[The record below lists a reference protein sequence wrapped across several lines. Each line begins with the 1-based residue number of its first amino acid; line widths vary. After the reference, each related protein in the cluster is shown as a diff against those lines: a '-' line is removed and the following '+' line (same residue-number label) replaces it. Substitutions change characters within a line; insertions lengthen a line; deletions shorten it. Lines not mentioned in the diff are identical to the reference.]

1 MKNNFLFKLKLIIE
15 FLLIYI
21 VYLILSKL
29 PFFLVSNLGGLIFK
43 LIGPKTKIQKIVNK
57 NLLQIF
63 PNSELTFLSKES
75 KKSWFKI
82 GKTFFELLILPKI
95 INTKNRILV
104 EGKENIKGIVENSE
118 KAIFIGIHQSN
129 WEILLP
135 TIDKIG
141 IPVAGIY
148 RHINNPYIDNLI
160 LKIRRKCIYS
170 KKSFYTP
177 KGKKS
182 AKDIIES
189 IKNDTSIVLLID
201 QKDSAGEEVPFFNF
215 PAKTQTGFIKIS
227 KKYNLKII
235 PVQNI
240 RNDNNTFTLIFH
252 KPINKISNEIS
263 DINAMKNIHSIIEG
277 WIKTNPSDWFLQH
290 NRFS

>member
-1 MKNNFLFKLKLIIE
+1 MKNNFSFKLKLIIE

-43 LIGPKTKIQKIVNK
+43 LIGPKTKIQNIVKK

-63 PNSELTFLSKES
+63 PNTELTFLSKES
-75 KKSWFKI
+75 QKNWFKI
-82 GKTFFELLILPKI
+82 GKTFFELFILPKI
-95 INTKNRILV
+95 INSKNRILI
-104 EGKENIKGIVENSE
+104 EGKENIKNIVENSE
-118 KAIFIGIHQSN
+118 KVIFIGIHQSN

-135 TIDKIG
+135 TIDKMG

-148 RHINNPYIDNLI
+148 RHINNPYINNLI
-160 LKIRRKCIYS
+160 LKIRKKCIYS

-182 AKDIIES
+182 AKAIIEG

-227 KKYNLKII
+227 KKYNLKIV

-240 RNDNNTFTLIFH
+240 RNNNDTFTLKFH
-252 KPINKISNEIS
+252 KPINQISNEIS

>member
-1 MKNNFLFKLKLIIE
+1 MKNNFSFKLKLIIE

-43 LIGPKTKIQKIVNK
+43 LIGPKTKIQNIVKK
-57 NLLQIF
+57 NLLQVF
-63 PNSELTFLSKES
+63 PNTELTFLSKES
-75 KKSWFKI
+75 QKNWFKI
-82 GKTFFELLILPKI
+82 GKTFFELFILPKI
-95 INTKNRILV
+95 INSKNRILI
-104 EGKENIKGIVENSE
+104 EGKENIKNIVENSE
-118 KAIFIGIHQSN
+118 KVIFIGIHQSN

-135 TIDKIG
+135 TIDKMG

-148 RHINNPYIDNLI
+148 RHINNPYINNLI
-160 LKIRRKCIYS
+160 LKIRKKCIYS

-182 AKDIIES
+182 AKAIIEG

-227 KKYNLKII
+227 KKYNLKIV

-240 RNDNNTFTLIFH
+240 RNNNDTFTLKFH
-252 KPINKISNEIS
+252 KPINQISNEIS

>member
-1 MKNNFLFKLKLIIE
+1 MKNNFSFKLKLIIE

-43 LIGPKTKIQKIVNK
+43 LIGPKTKIQNIVKK
-57 NLLQIF
+57 NLLQVF
-63 PNSELTFLSKES
+63 PNTELTFLSKES
-75 KKSWFKI
+75 QKNWFKI
-82 GKTFFELLILPKI
+82 GKTFFELFILPKI
-95 INTKNRILV
+95 INSKNRILI
-104 EGKENIKGIVENSE
+104 EGKENIKNIVENSE
-118 KAIFIGIHQSN
+118 KVIFIGIHQSN

-135 TIDKIG
+135 TIDKMG

-148 RHINNPYIDNLI
+148 RHINNPYINNLI
-160 LKIRRKCIYS
+160 LKIRKKCIYS

-182 AKDIIES
+182 AKAIIEG

-227 KKYNLKII
+227 KKYNLKIV

-240 RNDNNTFTLIFH
+240 RNNNDTFTLKFH
-252 KPINKISNEIS
+252 KPINQISNEIS
-263 DINAMKNIHSIIEG
+263 DINAMKNIHSIIEE